1 MAVIYLR
8 HPAHGAKVATLEA
21 EAIYDESNG
30 WMRYDP
36 TTPVAADDDEGD
48 APVNEMAV
56 PKRRGR
62 PRATQDS

>member
-1 MAVIYLR
+1 MAVIYLK
-8 HPAHGAKVATLEA
+8 HPVHGAKVATLEA

-36 TTPVAADDDEGD
+36 VTPVQAADEDDEI
-48 APVNEMAV
+48 VNEMAA

-62 PRATQDS
+62 PRAKQED